1 MAESSETSVDP
12 IDCARKANQGSSE
25 VEHTSST
32 VDPTPLSQD
41 PNCVF
46 CRISRKDAPA
56 EIVYEDTDFVVFV
69 DRKPASTHHYLVIPR
84 NHIPDPR
91 SLTGEHV
98 ALVERMAEL
107 GKQVL
112 TERGGRV
119 EEARMGFHWPPF
131 ILVRHL
137 HLHVIGPESSMGWL
151 GRNLIFRKDS
161 FAFSSH
167 TWMIEHLKNIASRV

>member
-1 MAESSETSVDP
+1 MASSSVDP
-12 IDCARKANQGSSE
+12 
-25 VEHTSST
+25 
-32 VDPTPLSQD
+32 VDPAEASDQESSPKGSAVDATPLSQD
-41 PNCVF
+41 TNCVF
-46 CRISRKDAPA
+46 CRIATKNAPA
-56 EIVYEDTDFVVFV
+56 EIVYEDTEFVVFI

-84 NHIPDPR
+84 HHIRDPG

-98 ALVERMAEL
+98 SLVERMVEI

-151 GRNLIFRKDS
+151 SRNLVFRKDS
-161 FAFSSH
+161 FVFTSH
-167 TWMIEHLKNIASRV
+167 TWLIEHLRNIGSK